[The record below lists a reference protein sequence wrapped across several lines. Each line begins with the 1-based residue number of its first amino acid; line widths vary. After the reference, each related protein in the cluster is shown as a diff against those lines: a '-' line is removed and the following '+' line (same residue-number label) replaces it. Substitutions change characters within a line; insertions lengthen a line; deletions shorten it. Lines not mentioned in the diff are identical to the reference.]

1 MVGLTAVTT
10 NDGSRKNFSLCNAM
24 KKMRREK
31 PKIDGKKMYSE
42 ELLLIIK
49 KMKKIDDFV
58 QR

>member
-1 MVGLTAVTT
+1 
-10 NDGSRKNFSLCNAM
+10 M
-24 KKMRREK
+24 KKMRRGK